1 MSSKIDIIKTLG
13 KLFLFLLFTCFANA
27 QQCFVR
33 GRVLDYSTK
42 EPLSFTNIRVAGT
55 TYGASANKDGEYEL
69 KVNPGKYVLI
79 ASYIGYKS
87 DTLIINVK
95 NNVSNLDFH
104 LNQTNITLPDIVIVP
119 GEDPAISI
127 IKNALAR
134 KQERNKKLNSYEY
147 EAYTKAILKTED
159 EISIKGRHVSTGFGG
174 SDSSN
179 LKISAIIENQS
190 KTYFKKPDNYK
201 EIIIARKQSANLP
214 PTLNIFTGGRLI
226 QNFYDNTMQFS
237 GSDLPGP
244 LADNALNYY
253 DFYLKNISAINDRS
267 VYEIFMTPSNSSN
280 PGFEG
285 YIYIIDGTYDLIKV
299 DLTLNKAANIG
310 GIFDTINVVQQFS
323 MFSDSIYMPVD
334 YHLLVK
340 INYLGLA
347 RFGFELTSSLYDYK
361 INPKI
366 DDSFF
371 NKAVVTVLPDADKKD
386 SVYWKDTQTIPNTS
400 EEELAYKRIDSL
412 SRTEESFG
420 DRFSI
425 LSSTIDWGN
434 NFSTSAPLGM
444 YHFNR
449 VEGHAFDFDFNSSNL
464 MDDRIFNDAH
474 FSYGTA
480 DDRFKSS
487 FSSRYLMGD
496 YRTYRISFEAFND
509 IKILF
514 GQSDNYRKLSTT
526 LLALLLKE
534 DFRDYYYSK
543 GFNIDFRGEVFPVLR
558 LNLGFSNTTDK
569 NAFENTSVS
578 IFNSG
583 KRYRANPPIYE
594 TKINSITA
602 GFRVDF
608 RDYIENGLYRMRT
621 TLGKSY
627 IIFDG
632 DVIYSSPA
640 ILNSDERFTK
650 YELSVFGRLNSFRST
665 YLNYRIYGMYN
676 NGYLP
681 YQMMYALPGDIN
693 LVAHSYTFRTLEY
706 NEVTGDRVVTLNLDY
721 NFRSELFRLLHIPGL
736 EDWDIQ
742 LNTFFN
748 AAYSEVSPDAASI
761 LPNAVNTFK
770 SPFYEIGFGLA
781 HALIPLKVEFGWKL
795 NHRGENNFRVG
806 FNMFMF

>member
-1 MSSKIDIIKTLG
+1 MS
-13 KLFLFLLFTCFANA
+13 KLFLFLLFTGVVNA
-27 QQCFVR
+27 QQYFIM
-33 GRVLDYSTK
+33 GRVYDASGK
-42 EPLSFTNIRVAGT
+42 QPLSYTNIRVAGT

-69 KVNPGKYVLI
+69 KINPGKYTLI
-79 ASYIGYKS
+79 ASYIGFRS
-87 DTLIINVK
+87 DTVEVTVK
-95 NNVSNLDFH
+95 NNISGLDFH
-104 LNQTNITLPDIVIVP
+104 LVQTNITLPDIVITP
-119 GEDPAISI
+119 GEDPAIRI
-127 IKNALAR
+127 IQMALAR
-134 KQERNKKLNSYEY
+134 KKERNKKLNSYEY
-147 EAYTKAILKTED
+147 EAYTKAILKTEGD
-159 EISIKGRHVSTGFGG
+159 VSVKGRRISGGFGG

-201 EIIIARKQSANLP
+201 EIITARKQSANLP

-244 LADNALNYY
+244 LADNTLDYY
-253 DFYLKNISAINDRS
+253 NFYLKNISAINDRS
-267 VYEIFMTPSNSSN
+267 VYQIFMTPSNSSN
-280 PGFEG
+280 PGFKG
-285 YIYIIDGTYDLIKV
+285 YIYIVNGTYDLIKV

-310 GIFDTINVVQQFS
+310 GIFDTLNVIQQFS

-334 YHLLVK
+334 YHLLIK
-340 INYLGLA
+340 INYLGIA
-347 RFGFELTSSLYDYK
+347 RFGFELTSSLYNYK

-386 SVYWKDTQTIPNTS
+386 SVYWKYTQTIPNTS
-400 EEELAYKRIDSL
+400 EEELAYRRIDSL

-420 DRFSI
+420 DRFSL
-425 LSSTIDWGN
+425 LSGTIDWGN
-434 NFSTSAPLGM
+434 NFSTTAPLGM

-449 VEGHAFDFDFNSSNL
+449 VEGHAFDLDFNASSL
-464 MDDRIFNDAH
+464 MDNRSFNDAN

-487 FSSRYLMGD
+487 FSSRYLLGD
-496 YRTYRISFEAFND
+496 YRTYRISFGVYND

-514 GQSDNYRKLSTT
+514 RQSDNYRKLSTT

-534 DFRDYYYSK
+534 DFRNYYYSK

-558 LNLGFSNTTDK
+558 LSLGFSNTTDN
-569 NAFENTSVS
+569 NAFKNTRVS
-578 IFNSG
+578 IFSSS
-583 KRYRANPPIYE
+583 KQYRDNPPIFE
-594 TKINSITA
+594 TRINSFNA
-602 GFRVDF
+602 GFRLDF
-608 RDYIENGLYRMRT
+608 RDYIENGQFRRRT
-621 TLGKSY
+621 SFGKSY
-627 IIFDG
+627 IIFNG
-632 DVIYSSPA
+632 DVTYSNPD
-640 ILNSDERFTK
+640 ILNSGERFTK
-650 YELSVFGRLNSFRST
+650 YELSAFGRLKSFRST

-676 NGYLP
+676 NGKLP

-693 LVAHSYTFRTLEY
+693 LIAHSYTFRTLEY
-706 NEVTGDRVVTLNLDY
+706 NEITGDRVVTLNLDY
-721 NFRSELFRLLHIPGL
+721 NFRSELFRMLHIPGL

-748 AAYSEVSPDAASI
+748 AAYSDVSPEAASI

-770 SPFYEIGFGLA
+770 SPFFEIGFGLA
-781 HALIPLKVEFGWKL
+781 HALIPLKIEFGWKL

>member
-1 MSSKIDIIKTLG
+1 MASKISLLKNMS
-13 KLFLFLLFTCFANA
+13 KLLLFLLLTCAINA
-27 QQCFVR
+27 QQYFIK
-33 GRVLDYSTK
+33 GKVLDASNNQ
-42 EPLSFTNIRVAGT
+42 PLSYTNVRVAGT

-69 KVNPGKYVLI
+69 KISPGKYTLI
-79 ASYIGYKS
+79 ASYIGFRS
-87 DTLIINVK
+87 DTVEVTVK
-95 NNVSNLDFH
+95 GNISNLDFH
-104 LNQTNITLPDIVIVP
+104 LAQTNITLPEIVITP
-119 GEDPAISI
+119 GEDPAIRI
-127 IKNALAR
+127 IKKALAR
-134 KQERNKKLNSYEY
+134 KEERNKKLNSYEY
-147 EAYTKAILKTED
+147 EAYTKGILKTED
-159 EISIKGRHVSTGFGG
+159 EISIRGRRVTSGLGG

-179 LKISAIIENQS
+179 LKITAIIENQS

-201 EIIIARKQSANLP
+201 EIITARKQSANLP

-244 LADNALNYY
+244 LSDNALDYY

-267 VYEIFMTPSNSSN
+267 VYQIFMTPSNPSN
-280 PGFEG
+280 PGFQG

-299 DLTLNKAANIG
+299 DLTLSKAANIG
-310 GIFDTINVVQQFS
+310 GIFDTLNVVQQFS

-334 YHLLVK
+334 YHLIVK

-347 RFGFELTSSLYDYK
+347 RFGFELTSSLYNYK

-400 EEELAYKRIDSL
+400 EEDLAYRRIDSL
-412 SRTEESFG
+412 SRIEESFG

-425 LSSTIDWGN
+425 LSGTINWGD

-449 VEGHAFDFDFNSSNL
+449 VEGHAFDLDLNLSNL
-464 MDDRIFNDAH
+464 DDNRLFNDAH

-496 YRTYRISFEAFND
+496 YRTYRFSFEAFND

-514 GQSDNYRKLSTT
+514 GQSDNYRKLSST

-558 LNLGFSNTTDK
+558 LHLGFSNSTDN
-569 NAFENTSVS
+569 NAFKNTRVS
-578 IFNSG
+578 IFNSS
-583 KRYRANPPIYE
+583 KQYKANPPIFE
-594 TKINSITA
+594 TRINSFKA
-602 GFRVDF
+602 GFRLDF
-608 RDYIENGLYRMRT
+608 RDYIENGQFRRRT

-627 IIFDG
+627 IIFSG
-632 DVIYSSPA
+632 DVTYSNPD
-640 ILNSDERFTK
+640 ILNSGERFTK
-650 YELSVFGRLNSFRST
+650 YELSAFGRLNSFRST
-665 YLNYRIYGMYN
+665 YLNFRAYGMYN
-676 NGYLP
+676 DGKLP

-693 LVAHSYTFRTLEY
+693 LVAHSYTFRTLKY

-748 AAYSEVSPDAASI
+748 AAYSEVSSEASSI
-761 LPNAVNTFK
+761 LPNPVNTFT

-781 HALIPLKVEFGWKL
+781 HALIPVKIEFGWKL
-795 NHRGENNFRVG
+795 NHRGENNFRIG